1 MNYNIPRYRLPMVLY
16 TLRTQL
22 KDKLDQLSETSVINI
37 LMAYQSLPREFPSDL
52 LEEIKEMVI
61 VTV

>member
-1 MNYNIPRYRLPMVLY
+1 M
-16 TLRTQL
+16 
-22 KDKLDQLSETSVINI
+22 SETSVINI
-37 LMAYQSLPREFPSDL
+37 LLAYQTLPREFPNDL